1 MIFFD
6 FFRFGRKGV
15 INYVFVKVEEKFG
28 EMFGMVL
35 GEEMKVVI
43 EVVCVIGVFFYFIDE
58 DIGFIFVKI
67 FCVLVREKFF
77 MVLEFLGV
85 FFFIKVV
92 DIGDFFEEYCW
103 MMLEFRRRYL
113 YFYCVLVEERNE
125 VMVRNFMM
133 IVDLLFVGGV

>member
-67 FCVLVREKFF
+67 F
-77 MVLEFLGV
+77 
-85 FFFIKVV
+85 
-92 DIGDFFEEYCW
+92 
-103 MMLEFRRRYL
+103 
-113 YFYCVLVEERNE
+113 
-125 VMVRNFMM
+125 
-133 IVDLLFVGGV
+133 